1 MNPRF
6 TVLLP
11 LVISFVI
18 LAVTIFLAGILF
30 PGSGVNYTVLMA
42 GNCLFFLL
50 SLVAFRIQRKAMDNA
65 NPNAFIRSVMAG
77 VMVKMFVCIVAVMAY
92 VLFSFISTATS
103 TAR

>member
-6 TVLLP
+6 KVLLP
-11 LVISFVI
+11 LVISFII
-18 LAVTIFLAGILF
+18 LAAAIFLAGILF
-30 PGSGVNYTVLMA
+30 PGSGINYIVLMA
-42 GNCLFFLL
+42 ANCLFFLV

-92 VLFSFISTATS
+92 LLLIG
-103 TAR
+103 